1 MAEEE
6 EEEEVEEDG
15 AGTAMELPL
24 LETELGNQELEEA
37 VVIRQEEFPELD
49 RGNANTEEELKDKK
63 VGENIL
69 FFGGAVL
76 CYQIIFMC
84 AYSMR

>member
-1 MAEEE
+1 M
-6 EEEEVEEDG
+6 EEDG

-24 LETELGNQELEEA
+24 LETELGNQELEQA

-69 FFGGAVL
+69 FFWGLFCATKLYSCVL
-76 CYQIIFMC
+76 ILCVD
-84 AYSMR
+84 